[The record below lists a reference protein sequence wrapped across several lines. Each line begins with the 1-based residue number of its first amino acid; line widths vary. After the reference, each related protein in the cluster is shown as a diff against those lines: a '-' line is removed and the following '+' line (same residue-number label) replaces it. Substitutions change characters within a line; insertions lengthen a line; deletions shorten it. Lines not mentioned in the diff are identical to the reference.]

1 MIRRLFSVK
10 ASLFVIV
17 IAAFAMAA
25 LACGSQPAA
34 APAPAPAPAQPAI
47 DPAELSKLVQDAVKQ
62 SVPEQQSGPAPV
74 SAQEIQSMVEAAV
87 SAGAPEGASAEEI
100 SAMVRQAVT
109 AAAQPAAQPG
119 ASKADIEDIVAK
131 AVADAATSGTSTL
144 SANEVQ
150 MIVSEAIKG
159 IPTASPV
166 QVVITPTPAPQ
177 AGTLRVVVTNAGTPL
192 FLNNRAKWPLNNYH
206 NAWLITENLAMKKGP
221 DDLPMLA
228 ESWEMASDKSMV
240 TFKLREGVN
249 FRSADRDWGEMTA
262 DDVAWSYND
271 AGADNVESVHDAA
284 DTIGL
289 TWEPWVAVSKYVVEA
304 PFDQFAGNWLTAT
317 ISNWNEPVSIY
328 SKAVFDELGQ
338 EALTTPVGT
347 GPMKALEWRSNELV
361 VAEAVPDHWRITPNY
376 KRLTVIEAG
385 EPLVRVAIMRTGEAE
400 IGEVPLREIPDLV
413 NRGFATDDGVKIVT
427 GQSVWFA
434 GNYWAKTVPATG
446 ESVVRE
452 GFTPDAAHPWIG
464 DPDDDARMESARK
477 VRMALSMAIDRNAI
491 NQTILGGQGDIGYSG
506 WFTINH
512 PEFKD
517 KWTVDYDP
525 EGAKMLL
532 AEAGYPDG
540 FEFTFFIPPD
550 LSSVDPEV
558 GEAIVSFWTD
568 LGLKVN
574 IEKTAYSARR
584 PTMVARQIN
593 DVWLMQAPEPPV
605 GGGTWGFCFP
615 QPGWNAGF
623 ESDYCYE
630 TWKKTTPQEQGS
642 DENLASRE
650 EFADYIHDW
659 HIVTS
664 TVSIPKLYVFD
675 ATKIESWELE
685 RHSQAIING
694 LDTVRLRR

>member
-1 MIRRLFSVK
+1 MICRLFNVK
-10 ASLFVIV
+10 APLFVFV
-17 IAAFAMAA
+17 VAAFAMATI
-25 LACGSQPAA
+25 ACGSEPAA
-34 APAPAPAPAQPAI
+34 PAPAPAPAPAQPAI

-62 SVPEQQSGPAPV
+62 SVPEQQAGPAPV
-74 SAQEIQSMVEAAV
+74 SAQEIQRMVEAAV
-87 SAGAPEGASAEEI
+87 QAAAPEGASPEEI
-100 SAMVRQAVT
+100 SAMVQKAVE
-109 AAAQPAAQPG
+109 ASAQPG
-119 ASKADIEDIVAK
+119 VSKADVESLVTR
-131 AVADAATSGTSTL
+131 AVSDAAAASQPGV
-144 SANEVQ
+144 SASEVQ
-150 MIVSEAIKG
+150 KIVSDAIG
-159 IPTASPV
+159 AIPTASPV
-166 QVVITPTPAPQ
+166 EVVITPTPAPQ
-177 AGTLRVVVTNAGTPL
+177 VGTLRIVVTNAGTPL

-206 NAWLITENLAMKKGP
+206 NSWLITENLAMKKGP

-228 ESWEMASDKSMV
+228 ESWEIASDKSKV
-240 TFKLREGVN
+240 TFKLREGVH
-249 FRSADRDWGEMTA
+249 FRSADQDWGEMTA

-271 AGADNVESVHDAA
+271 AGAENIESVHDAA

-289 TWEPWVAVSKYVVEA
+289 TWEPWLVQSKYVVEA

-338 EALTTPVGT
+338 DALTTLVGT

-361 VAEAVPDHWRITPNY
+361 VAEAVPDHWRIAPNY

-413 NRGFATDDGVKIVT
+413 NRGFATDDGVGIVT

-434 GNYWAKTVPATG
+434 GNYWSKTNPSTG
-446 ESVVRE
+446 EAVARE

-464 DPDDDARMESARK
+464 DPDDEARMESARK
-477 VRMALSMAIDRNAI
+477 VRMAMSMAIDRNAI

-525 EGAKMLL
+525 DGAKQLL

-550 LSSVDPEV
+550 LASVDPEV

-623 ESDYCYE
+623 ESDFCHE
-630 TWKKTTPQEQGS
+630 SWKKTTPQEQGS

-650 EFADYIHDW
+650 EFADYLHDW

-664 TVSIPKLYVFD
+664 TVSIPKLFVFD